1 MRMRHRIATWPPP
14 VCNDGGG
21 TVAIVS
27 QEQRVV
33 HHASRM
39 AVVTLF
45 CRITGYLRDKA
56 LFSVMGAGDLYDMY
70 RTANRIPNA
79 FRGLFAEGTL
89 HAAFVPTLAQL
100 TGKEGDRREAVELFR
115 GLLAVLLLVVGV
127 VVAVGILLSPWLVR
141 LYAEGFSATPGKL
154 ETTVLMN
161 RIMFPYLLLISLAA
175 LLQAV
180 LNSHERFLLSAA
192 TPMFYNLT
200 IAATAWLVLPRFDN
214 PAPVLSVAVLVGGF
228 LQFAVQAPAVRR
240 LGFSLRPLW
249 SGFRDPHVRSVL
261 LLMLP
266 GIPVLG
272 INQLNQ
278 LISNR
283 FASYIDAGVSYTY
296 GAYRVTEL
304 VFGAVVVQLTT
315 VLLPLLSRELREA
328 PERAARTLFGTVTL
342 VSFVTLP
349 GAATMAILATPIIGL
364 LFGGGRFDLQDVS
377 ITGATLSA
385 YAFSLVGTGHVKVM
399 ASAFFAQKNT
409 RTPMWGSLVALI
421 IFTAACARLVGP
433 FGTVGLGWANTIAM
447 TCFAAFLTVLYGRRY
462 GLGGVRLGETLSA
475 VGRQVAASGVMAA
488 GLLVARPWLVGIDHT
503 SLDGA
508 IRMAAVLLPAGAV
521 YIGLV
526 TALGGREVSLLL
538 STFKRGDG
546 S

>member
-1 MRMRHRIATWPPP
+1 VI
-14 VCNDGGG
+14 N
-21 TVAIVS
+21 VS
-27 QEQRVV
+27 QEKRVV

-45 CRITGYLRDKA
+45 CRISGYLRDKA
-56 LFSVMGAGDLYDMY
+56 LFSVIGAGHLYDMY

-89 HAAFVPTLAQL
+89 HAAFVPTLARL
-100 TGKEGDRREAVELFR
+100 TGKEGDRSEAVELFR
-115 GLLAVLLLVVGV
+115 GLLAVMLLVVGA
-127 VVAVGILLSPWLVR
+127 VVAAGIFASPWLVR

-154 ETTVLMN
+154 EATVLMN
-161 RIMFPYLLLISLAA
+161 RIMFPYLLLISIAA

-180 LNSHERFLLSAA
+180 LNSHDRFLLSAS

-200 IAATAWLVLPRFDN
+200 VAGTAWWVLPRVAN

-228 LQFAVQAPAVRR
+228 LQFVVQMPAVRR

-249 SGFRDPHVRSVL
+249 SGLANPQVKAVL

-272 INQLNQ
+272 INQINQ
-278 LISNR
+278 LVSNR
-283 FASYIDAGVSYTY
+283 FASFIDSGVSYTY

-315 VLLPLLSRELREA
+315 VLLPLLSRELREDPENA
-328 PERAARTLFGTVTL
+328 PRTLLGTVTL

-349 GAATMAILATPIIGL
+349 AAVVMAVLSRPVIGL
-364 LFGGGRFDLQDVS
+364 LFGGGRFDTVDV
-377 ITGATLSA
+377 TVTAATLAA

-399 ASAFFAQKNT
+399 ATAFFAQKNT

-421 IFTAACARLVGP
+421 IFTVACALLVGP
-433 FGTVGLGWANTIAM
+433 WATVGLGWANTIAM
-447 TCFAAFLTVLYGRRY
+447 ACFATFLTVLYAQRY
-462 GLGGVRLGETLSA
+462 GFRNARVANAFLALGRQLVAGALLA
-475 VGRQVAASGVMAA
+475 VG
-488 GLLVARPWLVGIDHT
+488 LYFARPWLASIDHT

-508 IRMAAVLLPAGAV
+508 LRLAAVLMPAGALYV
-521 YIGLV
+521 GVV
-526 TALGGREVSLLL
+526 TVLGGSELRLLL
-538 STFKRGDG
+538 STFKGG
-546 S
+546 AKQ

>member
-1 MRMRHRIATWPPP
+1 MNQERRI
-14 VCNDGGG
+14 V
-21 TVAIVS
+21 
-27 QEQRVV
+27 R
-33 HHASRM
+33 HASRM

-56 LFSVMGAGDLYDMY
+56 LFSVVGAGHLYDMY

-100 TGKEGDRREAVELFR
+100 TGREEDREEAFELFR
-115 GLLAVLLLVVGV
+115 GMLAVLVLVVGG
-127 VVAVGILLSPWLVR
+127 VVAVGILAAPWLVR

-154 ETTVLMN
+154 ETTILMN
-161 RIMFPYLLLISLAA
+161 RIMFPYLLFISLAA
-175 LLQAV
+175 ILQAV
-180 LNSHERFLLSAA
+180 LNSHEKFLLSAA
-192 TPMFYNLT
+192 TPMLYNGT
-200 IAATAWLVLPRFDN
+200 IALTAWWVLPRFEN
-214 PAPVLSVAVLVGGF
+214 PAPVLSVAVLIGGL
-228 LQFAVQAPAVRR
+228 LQFLVQAPAVRR

-249 SGFRDPHVRSVL
+249 SGFRDRKVRSVL

-283 FASYIDAGVSYTY
+283 FASFIDSGVSYTY

-304 VFGAVVVQLTT
+304 VFGLVVVQLTT
-315 VLLPLLSRELREA
+315 VLLPVLSRELKEA
-328 PERAARTLFGTVTL
+328 PDRAPRTLATTASL

-349 GAATMAILATPIIGL
+349 SAVVMTVLAQPIIGL
-364 LFGGGRFDLQDVS
+364 LFGGGRFDQVDVAV
-377 ITGATLSA
+377 TGATLGA

-409 RTPMWGSLVALI
+409 RTPMWGSLAALI
-421 IFTAACARLVGP
+421 VFTTMCAVLVGS

-447 TCFAAFLTVLYGRRY
+447 TCFALFLTVLYGLRY
-462 GLGGVRLGETLSA
+462 GLGGGAWMARVFVVARQVIAAAA
-475 VGRQVAASGVMAA
+475 VGA
-488 GLLVARPWLVGIDHT
+488 GLTAVLPWLADIDHT
-503 SLDGA
+503 SMNAGL
-508 IRMAAVLLPAGAV
+508 RFAAVLLPAAGIYV
-521 YIGLV
+521 GIV
-526 TALGGREVSLLL
+526 TLLGGRELRLLMT
-538 STFKRGDG
+538 TFKRGETR
-546 S
+546 